1 MDIKKESQVSTSA
14 LATAA
19 QMEAIN
25 AQARTQLT
33 PEQVYVFSV
42 RLCDD
47 QVDRDGE
54 RFDTAAL
61 PALAKLFIGK
71 TGIVDHKWSSDSQ
84 VARIFAAEVIQ
95 EQGVSYIKAWAYIR
109 RGGSADEVIADIE
122 AGIKKEV
129 SVGCAMGRSVCSIC
143 GLEYGECGHQKG
155 EVYDGQLCCAILKE
169 PMDAYEFSF
178 VAVPAQRNAG
188 VLKGMG
194 RNASLKELADEFGA
208 QQEYRALHKQ
218 AQLGKLYEKQLH
230 DDVVRLCLTLDL
242 GATEP
247 VLRSVVEKAAA
258 EDLLKLKAAL
268 EEKMRQVL
276 PMQMQ
281 LPGDQVLTDGVE
293 SGFLI

>member
-1 MDIKKESQVSTSA
+1 
-14 LATAA
+14 
-19 QMEAIN
+19 
-25 AQARTQLT
+25 
-33 PEQVYVFSV
+33 
-42 RLCDD
+42 
-47 QVDRDGE
+47 
-54 RFDTAAL
+54 
-61 PALAKLFIGK
+61 
-71 TGIVDHKWSSDSQ
+71 
-84 VARIFAAEVIQ
+84 
-95 EQGVSYIKAWAYIR
+95 
-109 RGGSADEVIADIE
+109 
-122 AGIKKEV
+122 
-129 SVGCAMGRSVCSIC
+129 
-143 GLEYGECGHQKG
+143 
-155 EVYDGQLCCAILKE
+155 
-169 PMDAYEFSF
+169 MDAYEFSF
-178 VAVPAQRNAG
+178 VAVPAQRDAG